1 MQNKGLVIL
10 FAILF
15 GAVSIYQLSFSFK
28 NNAVENQANEYAL
41 SKADESAKDYKEQVS
56 ILEANYLDSL
66 SQSKENVFLG
76 NTYSEVK
83 DNSMKLGLDLKGGL
97 NVILQVSVKD
107 ILKGLANNTTDPTF
121 GKALLRTDELQ
132 KDSQN
137 TYLEDFY
144 VAFDELKGDKKL
156 ASPDIFA
163 TKSLYPEIS
172 INKNITTIKLI

>member
-66 SQSKENVFLG
+66 SQRK
-76 NTYSEVK
+76 
-83 DNSMKLGLDLKGGL
+83 
-97 NVILQVSVKD
+97 
-107 ILKGLANNTTDPTF
+107 
-121 GKALLRTDELQ
+121 
-132 KDSQN
+132 
-137 TYLEDFY
+137 YLF
-144 VAFDELKGDKKL
+144 
-156 ASPDIFA
+156 
-163 TKSLYPEIS
+163 
-172 INKNITTIKLI
+172 